1 MEDKNTITIDDLTND
16 LTNLESNINKLDIIL
31 ISVNNYNIE
40 KIDISSISITNN
52 ILSKLDFIN
61 ILKNLANNNNNYKLK
76 YILKFLLK
84 LDIEILNNENITNII
99 NSNYNLE
106 IIKKIESLDFNN
118 SLFNNT
124 NSLILILE
132 KNQKINIKKSKKN
145 STKKIR

>member
-61 ILKNLANNNNNYKLK
+61 ILKNLQ
-76 YILKFLLK
+76 I
-84 LDIEILNNENITNII
+84 IIIII
-99 NSNYNLE
+99 N
-106 IIKKIESLDFNN
+106 
-118 SLFNNT
+118 
-124 NSLILILE
+124 
-132 KNQKINIKKSKKN
+132 
-145 STKKIR
+145 